1 MFEEY
6 KTRFLY
12 KNGIYICVVLF
23 VLLLVGGISK
33 YEYLSPEPN
42 KQVYTINGFDIK
54 FNGQS
59 TMYYF
64 FKSIKNNNGYLC
76 IGTSES
82 TSLDDGNYFDFI
94 NADSSLNFK
103 FSKLTGAGRTCG
115 LFMPMLMLNRDVVKD
130 LKIIYFINPVYWR
143 TDLSNPLTVYWS
155 RYSNYDINASTK
167 FEDENEIALFK
178 PVQAY
183 MDILPIKDKFFE
195 TVENRIRNLRKPY
208 FEGLRLKLKPEE
220 FIAKHEYVSTNKS
233 LDSYDNFGE
242 IDIEKIDTV
251 WNIRKNFENKGGF
264 KPIDTSTNYRYEELE
279 SFVKLCDYLNIDAH
293 FIVGPYNWRF
303 VSEYDP
309 NSIDEYENCI
319 NKIKSILQ
327 ENNSSVIDMSYI
339 SYLPGTFID
348 YQHHSSYGAYLIY
361 KELKQ
366 KLNEED

>member
-1 MFEEY
+1 MFNEY
-6 KTRFLY
+6 KTTSLY
-12 KNGIYICVVLF
+12 KNGIFIVVALF
-23 VLLLVGGISK
+23 VLLALGSIFNSI
-33 YEYLSPEPN
+33 YDSPEPQ

-54 FNGQS
+54 FNDQS
-59 TMYYF
+59 TMHYF
-64 FKSIKNNNGYLC
+64 FKSIKNNNGFLC

-82 TSLDDGNYFDFI
+82 TTLEDGNYFDYI

-115 LFMPMLMLNRDVVKD
+115 LFIPMLMLNRDVVKD

-208 FEGLRLKLKPEE
+208 FEGLRLKLNPEE
-220 FIAKHEYVSTNKS
+220 FIAKQEYVSTNKS
-233 LDSYDNFGE
+233 LDSFKNFGI

-251 WNIRKNFENKGGF
+251 WNIKKSFENKAGF
-264 KPIDTSTNYRYEELE
+264 KPIDTSINYRYEELE
-279 SFVKLCDYLNIDAH
+279 SFVKLCDYLNIEAH

-309 NSIDEYENCI
+309 KSIEEYENCI
-319 NKIKSILQ
+319 NNIKSILH
-327 ENNSSVIDMSYI
+327 ENNSSVIDISYI
-339 SYLPGTFID
+339 SYLPGTFMD

-361 KELKQ
+361 KDLKQ
-366 KLNEED
+366 KFNEED